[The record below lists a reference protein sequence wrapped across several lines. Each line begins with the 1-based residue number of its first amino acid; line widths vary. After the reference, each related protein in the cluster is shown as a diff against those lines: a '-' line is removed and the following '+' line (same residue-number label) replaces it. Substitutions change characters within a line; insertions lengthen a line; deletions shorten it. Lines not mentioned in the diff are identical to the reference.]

1 MIFIFGQAEK
11 GVFCRPTYLKN
22 ALDLLNHFGHPP
34 ELSSGIFFAVQT
46 LLLKK
51 PCIFYR
57 VEEEG
62 YSYNDYLRGLDI
74 LKSDWQDIKLEAIG
88 LPGVG
93 DPLLIEKT
101 ERFCMKK
108 RSLILVTETDLFDF
122 LTH

>member
-22 ALDLLNHFGHPP
+22 VVDLLHNFGHPP
-34 ELSSGIFFAVQT
+34 ELTSGISFAVQS

-62 YSYNDYLRGLDI
+62 YSLNDYLKGLDI
-74 LKSDWQDIKLEAIG
+74 LKSDWENVKLEAIG
-88 LPGVG
+88 MPGVG
-93 DPLLIEKT
+93 NPRVIENT
-101 ERFCMKK
+101 ERFCLKK
-108 RSLILVTETDLFDF
+108 RSLILVTQTDLFDY